1 MSGIVASP
9 LGATCL
15 VLQNRKKKK
24 KKPYYRLK
32 RDLQCSI
39 CSALFQ
45 TMRQRL
51 KKKLFLIL
59 LAMLVL
65 ALASSWLFEVQ
76 QQSTATEQA
85 TLKGFDLDVIAEGTK
100 QL

>member
-1 MSGIVASP
+1 M
-9 LGATCL
+9 C
-15 VLQNRKKKK
+15 
-24 KKPYYRLK
+24 
-32 RDLQCSI
+32 
-39 CSALFQ
+39 
-45 TMRQRL
+45 QRL

-76 QQSTATEQA
+76 QQSTDTDQA
-85 TLKGFDLDVIAEGTK
+85 TLKGFDLDVITEGTK

>member
-1 MSGIVASP
+1 
-9 LGATCL
+9 
-15 VLQNRKKKK
+15 
-24 KKPYYRLK
+24 
-32 RDLQCSI
+32 
-39 CSALFQ
+39 
-45 TMRQRL
+45 MRQRL

-65 ALASSWLFEVQ
+65 ALASSCLSEVP